1 MMSSVNVLNP
11 RVDGTVRIFDEF
23 YSFDIQVP
31 AAEYDVVYGYFASV
45 FTEKRAAAD
54 FTTTIFRIAQETNTP
69 VLTVLDQI
77 AANDTVQLTANICY
91 YLNGLRSPTTLLG
104 INSLAVPNA
113 FVARNV
119 MI

>member
-1 MMSSVNVLNP
+1 MSSVNVLNP
-11 RVDGTVRIFDEF
+11 KVDSTVRVFDSF

-31 AAEYDVVYGYFASV
+31 AAEYDVVYGFFASV
-45 FTEKRAAAD
+45 FTEPRAAAD
-54 FTTTIFRIAQETNTP
+54 FTATIFRIAQETNTP

-77 AANDTVQLTANICY
+77 ATNDSVTLTANICY

-104 INSLAVPNA
+104 INSVSLPNA

-119 MI
+119 ML